1 MIELLVVVLALL
13 GISFVCSILESV
25 ILSVNYAYI
34 QQLVDRKNQSGK
46 LLLGLK
52 TNIEEPVSAILTLN
66 TISHTVGAA
75 VAGAMADEILGYQWI
90 AVFSGALTFLVLT
103 FSEIIP
109 KTLGTYY
116 WKTLGPASAYVLKGM
131 VVLMKPI
138 LIPIRFLTRLLKPK
152 DSETEIDR
160 NDIFNFIRIGH
171 SQGEIHSTE
180 LEIAKNLFQLQSIK
194 VKHIMTPR
202 TVVFRLSPEQSIEEL
217 IASHTP
223 LQFSRIP
230 LYNASEDL
238 VVGVVLRRDIMDRMA
253 TKQTQLQLKCIAKPP
268 VFVPEKSSVYKLLNQ
283 LISNR
288 THLAIV
294 LDERGGFEGVV
305 TLEDAI
311 ETLLG
316 REIVDEF
323 DPAVDMRKLA
333 RAKGSRFLKK
343 SKR

>member
-46 LLLGLK
+46 LLLSLK

-75 VAGAMADEILGYQWI
+75 VAGAMADEIFGYQWI

-160 NDIFNFIRIGH
+160 NDIFNFIRIGY

-333 RAKGSRFLKK
+333 RAKGSRFFKK

>member
-75 VAGAMADEILGYQWI
+75 VAGAMADEIFGYQWI

-160 NDIFNFIRIGH
+160 NDIFNFIRIGY